1 METKAVVVVETEKVP
16 PNKNVKVTET
26 AEQLPAKKG
35 KKISF
40 EERKESQK
48 LESAIEKLQKQVIE
62 LQTKLDSSPANVGYS
77 VLTELS
83 NEIQSLKSSIEEKE
97 IRWLEILAKE

>member
-1 METKAVVVVETEKVP
+1 VETKAVVVETEKAP
-16 PNKNVKVTET
+16 LKNVKVAET
-26 AEQLPAKKG
+26 AQPAKKE
-35 KKISF
+35 KILTF
-40 EERKESQK
+40 TERKESQK

-83 NEIQSLKSSIEEKE
+83 NEIQNLKNSIEEKE
-97 IRWLEILAKE
+97 IRWLELLSKE